1 MSNLNRPFAAT
12 APAANPAL
20 RPALGLLVT
29 SVGLLPPGL
38 ATAQAVQ
45 QGTPNT
51 PTAAPDLVPSSEAIV
66 VKGQRTGTELAKLP
80 AQVQNTPA
88 SISVISKQIIAEQNA
103 QTVQDAL
110 RYAPGITLNS
120 GEGGAHGDN
129 VNLRGFS
136 GIDSFFL
143 DGLRDPGSYIRDN
156 FNTEALEV
164 LEGPASILFGNGS
177 AAGIVNQTSK
187 LPTLDPLLGGSL
199 VFATNGEARGT
210 IDIDEAITSTAAL
223 RINAMGESTGVAE
236 RDYVH
241 YDRWGFAPSLSLGI
255 GTPTVFT
262 LSYLHQHEHDTP
274 DYGIPFLDG
283 APANVP
289 RSLYYGLK
297 NSDES
302 VTDTDITSAVL
313 SHDFQ
318 NGWTLTDTFRYADYF
333 SRYIVSAPHFGNDDI
348 DPQPDGTPLDQ
359 LLLFRDR
366 PSSQARQTYLTDHV
380 DTTGR
385 FDTFS
390 MPNLF
395 LAGVE
400 YGRLTNNGKR
410 YNNDFQGV
418 DGVLPTPL
426 LSPDADESSPAQTE
440 VDSRP
445 RIASDLF
452 GVYAVDT
459 VQIVPKLSL
468 SVGLRYDSYDTTFTE
483 SLTGAG
489 FHHVDSALSPK
500 AALVFKPAP
509 DQTYYF
515 SFGTSFDPPVS
526 YLTLAPST
534 VGPKPE
540 KAKTYEAGAKINFLG
555 GLLRT
560 TAAIFRTESTNT
572 VVSDPDDPTIQLIPG
587 TNQRI
592 NGFEITANGHLTEDW
607 EINAN
612 YTFIDPEVTASP
624 TASEVGKAIPGAARN
639 TANLWTVYEFNEDTW
654 KIGTGINY
662 VGHRYADIDNTANV
676 PGAVIWNAMASYRVT
691 KKISLQLN
699 LDNITNKY
707 YYLGAY
713 YSDPTESHVIPGP
726 GRTLFFATNFRF

>member
-1 MSNLNRPFAAT
+1 MSNITRSFAA
-12 APAANPAL
+12 PL
-20 RPALGLLVT
+20 RPALDVVLT
-29 SVGLLPPGL
+29 AAALLPP
-38 ATAQAVQ
+38 AVAAAQDVPA
-45 QGTPNT
+45 PK
-51 PTAAPDLVPSSEAIV
+51 AKPDLIPSSEAII

-80 AQVQNTPA
+80 TQVQNTPA
-88 SISVISKQIIAEQNA
+88 SIHVISKQIIAEQNA

-136 GIDSFFL
+136 GIDALFL
-143 DGLRDPGSYIRDN
+143 DGLRDPGSYTRDN

-177 AAGIVNQTSK
+177 AAGVINQTSK
-187 LPTLDPLLGGSL
+187 LPTLAPLAAGSL

-210 IDIDEAITSTAAL
+210 IDIDEPITNTAAF
-223 RINAMGESTGVAE
+223 RVNAMGESTGVAE

-255 GTPTVFT
+255 GTPTIFT
-262 LSYLHQHEHDTP
+262 LNYLHQHELDTP

-283 APANVP
+283 APAHVS

-302 VTDTDITSAVL
+302 LTNTDIMSAVL
-313 SHDFQ
+313 THDFG
-318 NGWTLTDTFRYADYF
+318 NGWTVTNTFRYADYF
-333 SRYIVSAPHFGNDDI
+333 SRFIVSAPHFGNDFI
-348 DPQPDGTPLDQ
+348 DPQPDGTPLSQ
-359 LLLFRDR
+359 LVLFRDR
-366 PSSQARQTYLTDHV
+366 PSSEARQTYLTDHV

-385 FDTFS
+385 FDIFS
-390 MPNLF
+390 MPNLL

-410 YNNDFQGV
+410 YNNDVEGV

-426 LSPDADESSPAQTE
+426 LSPDADEASPPQTT
-440 VDSRP
+440 VASRP
-445 RIASDLF
+445 RIASDLI

-459 VQIVPKLSL
+459 LQIVPKLSL
-468 SVGLRYDSYDTTFTE
+468 SAGLRYDSYDTTFVE

-489 FHHVDSALSPK
+489 FHHVDEAFSPK
-500 AALVFKPAP
+500 AALVFRPVS

-534 VGPKPE
+534 TGPKPE
-540 KAKTYEAGAKINFLG
+540 KSRTYEMGAKVNFLG
-555 GLLRT
+555 GLLHT

-572 VVSDPDDPTIQLIPG
+572 VVADPDDPTIQLIPG
-587 TNQRI
+587 SNQRI

-612 YTFIDPEVTASP
+612 YTFIDPEITASP

-639 TANLWTVYEFNEDTW
+639 TANLWTVYEFSEDTW

-691 KKISLQLN
+691 RKINLQLN
-699 LDNITNKY
+699 LDNITDKY

-726 GRTLFFATNFRF
+726 GRTLFFTTNFAF

>member
-1 MSNLNRPFAAT
+1 MSKSHNPLSATHT
-12 APAANPAL
+12 APAHRA
-20 RPALGLLVT
+20 RPTLDLIIGVAA
-29 SVGLLPPGL
+29 LLPGT
-38 ATAQAVQ
+38 AAAQTAQP
-45 QGTPNT
+45 GTPR
-51 PTAAPDLVPSSEAIV
+51 PKPAPDQIPSSEAII

-88 SISVISKQIIAEQNA
+88 SISVISKQIIAQQNA

-143 DGLRDPGSYIRDN
+143 DGLRDPGAYTRDN

-164 LEGPASILFGNGS
+164 LQGPASILFGNGS
-177 AAGIVNQTSK
+177 AAGIINQTSK
-187 LPTLDPLLGGSL
+187 LPTLEPLRAGSL
-199 VFATNGEARGT
+199 VFATNGEARGS
-210 IDIDEAITSTAAL
+210 IDIDEPITSTAAL

-255 GTPTVFT
+255 GQPTSFT
-262 LSYLHQHEHDTP
+262 LSYLHQHENDIP

-297 NSDES
+297 NSDET
-302 VTDTDITSAVL
+302 VTDTDIASAVL
-313 SHDFQ
+313 THDFE
-318 NGWTLTDTFRYADYF
+318 NGWTVTNTFRYADYF
-333 SRYIVSAPHFGNDDI
+333 SLYRVSAPHFGDDFI
-348 DPQPDGTPLDQ
+348 DPQPDGTPLSQ

-366 PSSQARQTYLTDHV
+366 PSSEARQTYLTDHV

-385 FDTFS
+385 FDTWS
-390 MPNLF
+390 MPNLL

-400 YGRLTNNGKR
+400 IGRLTNNGKR
-410 YNNDFQGV
+410 YDNEFEGV

-426 LSPDADESSPAQTE
+426 LSPDADESAPPQTT
-440 VDSRP
+440 VVSRP
-445 RIASDLF
+445 RIASDLI
-452 GVYAVDT
+452 GLYAVDT

-468 SVGLRYDSYDTTFTE
+468 SVGLRYDSYDTSFSD
-483 SLTGAG
+483 SLTDTG
-489 FHHVDSALSPK
+489 FHHIDSAWSPK
-500 AALVFKPAP
+500 AALVFKPTP

-526 YLTLAPST
+526 YLTLAPAT
-534 VGPKPE
+534 TAPKPE
-540 KAKTYEAGAKINFLG
+540 KSTTYEAGAKFNFLG
-555 GLLRT
+555 GMLHT
-560 TAAIFRTESTNT
+560 TAAIFRTESTNI
-572 VVSDPDDPTIQLIPG
+572 VVSDPDDPTLQLIPG
-587 TNQRI
+587 SDQRI
-592 NGFEITANGHLTEDW
+592 NGVELTATGHLTEDW
-607 EINAN
+607 EISAN
-612 YTFIDPEVTASP
+612 YTFVDPEITASATP
-624 TASEVGKAIPGAARN
+624 SQIGKAIPGSARN
-639 TANLWTVYEFNEDTW
+639 TANLWTVYEFNEDTF
-654 KIGTGINY
+654 KIGTGVNY
-662 VGHRYADIDNTANV
+662 VGHRFADVDNTANV
-676 PGAVIWNAMASYRVT
+676 PGALIWNAMASY
-691 KKISLQLN
+691 KITNTINLQLN

-726 GRTLFFATNFRF
+726 GRTLFFTTNFRF